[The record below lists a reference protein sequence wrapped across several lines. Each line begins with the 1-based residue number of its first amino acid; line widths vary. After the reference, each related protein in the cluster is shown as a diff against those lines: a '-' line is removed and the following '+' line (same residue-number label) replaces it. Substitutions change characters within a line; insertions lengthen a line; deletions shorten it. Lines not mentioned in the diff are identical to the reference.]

1 MNRVIRLTT
10 TLLGLLT
17 IASAS
22 HAIGISGTVFDFNA
36 APVWPCDIDV
46 IDRTTGQQVL
56 GIADSTLPNGN
67 YNLVLANGRYD
78 LLFRPKVGNHIFKAN
93 VPDQR
98 VSNNT
103 LTVHMTLPLGKYVKG
118 RVVGTDNLPVANVN
132 IKFATAAGATP
143 ANLQDSATNPDGTFN
158 ALVDPGF
165 WNIEVIPANVTHKVP
180 VIFENANVTADV
192 NLNNIVVVNGS
203 IMTCSISDP
212 SLFPIAGAKLIV
224 RTVPGRDKMYI
235 PANNTNAAGVVTA
248 VLPQGIYDFIGEPPA
263 SLLTTYGTLSQYN
276 IVVGASDVT
285 LPNFALP
292 PGRQLLAHVVS
303 AGAPNN
309 VVGADIDVDWMV
321 SPTYPRVETPN
332 DFTNTLG
339 NFSVTVGAGLYR
351 LTIQPP
357 VATKL
362 LPVRIPNISIG
373 ATSLNM
379 GTIVCP
385 LGHWLDIN
393 VVEAGTGLPIAGANI
408 DLDNLNTGLK
418 LITIDDITNL
428 SGFARIVSDTAF
440 YRVKISPPS
449 ASYDTAYVVG
459 GFRSTND
466 TVITVV
472 MRRKTTVLGVGDRG
486 PAAIRMASPW
496 PNPSRT
502 GTRFA
507 FAGHGQGE
515 LDIVDISGRLVA
527 TPWKGTIDGEQ
538 TAQWTGSD
546 DSGRGVPDGIYFARL
561 RIGSDTNSR
570 RVVVSR

>member
-1 MNRVIRLTT
+1 MNRIILRTV
-10 TLLGLLT
+10 TLLGFLT

-46 IDRTTGQQVL
+46 INRTTGAQVL

-67 YNLVLANGRYD
+67 YNLVLPNGRYD
-78 LLFRPKVGNHIFKAN
+78 LRFRPKIGNHIFKAD

-98 VSNNT
+98 VNNAT
-103 LTVHMTLPLGKYVKG
+103 LILNMTLPRGKYVNG
-118 RVVGTDNLPVANVN
+118 RVIGTDGFSVANVN

-158 ALVDPGF
+158 ALVDPSF
-165 WNIEVIPANVTHKVP
+165 WNIEVIPANATHKVP

-192 NLNNIVVVNGS
+192 NLGNIVVVNGA

-235 PANNTNAAGVVTA
+235 PANNTNGAGVVSA
-248 VLPQGIYDFIGEPPA
+248 VLPPGTYDFIGEPPA
-263 SLLTTYGTLSQYN
+263 ALLTTYGTLSQYN

-292 PGRQLLAHVVS
+292 PGRQLQAHVVS
-303 AGAPNN
+303 AGTSAN

-321 SPTYPRVETPN
+321 SPSYPRVETPN

-339 NFSVTVGAGLYR
+339 NFSVTVGSGLYR

-362 LPVRIPNISIG
+362 LPVRIPNVSIG
-373 ATSLNM
+373 ATSLDM
-379 GTIVCP
+379 GNIVCL
-385 LGHWLDIN
+385 LGHWLDVN

-408 DLDNLNTGLK
+408 DLDNLQTGGK
-418 LITIDDITNL
+418 LITIDDVTNV

-440 YRVKISPPS
+440 YRVKISPPN
-449 ASYDTAYVVG
+449 ANYDTAYVVG
-459 GFRSTND
+459 GFRSYND

-486 PAAIRMASPW
+486 VAAILMANPW
-496 PNPSRT
+496 PNPSRN

-507 FAGHGQGE
+507 FAGHGQGALE
-515 LDIVDISGRLVA
+515 ILDIAGRLVA
-527 TPWKGTIDGEQ
+527 TPWQGTIAGEQ
-538 TAQWTGSD
+538 TAQWTGAD
-546 DSGRGVPDGIYFARL
+546 DLGRGVPGGIYFARL
-561 RIGSDTNSR
+561 RIGSDTTTR